1 MKKFLQILFVAA
13 VLLTSTFAA
22 AQLDDGGY
30 FEAEGVIYPES
41 DKPNRNE
48 MRRMAIMDAYRYL
61 AEEVDALNVTA
72 TSTVKNLR
80 ELDDEINTRVETAL
94 RGAKVVSAKLES
106 DGSFHAIVRLPKNGA
121 QSITAAV
128 LKPDVVV
135 EDFPKPRFTNVRSEV
150 TYTGLVVDCRGLN
163 LSEAISPVIKS
174 SGGTEVYAY
183 KNVGYDNAVN
193 NGLVEYSADI
203 NSPRAGA
210 TPLVVKAVQLSD
222 KCDVVV
228 SDEDADKI
236 LDANQTAK
244 FLINCA
250 VVLVR

>member
-1 MKKFLQILFVAA
+1 MKKFFQLMLVAA
-13 VLLTSTFAA
+13 VLVTSTLAA
-22 AQLDDGGY
+22 AQFGDY
-30 FEAEGVIYPES
+30 YEAEGVIYPEG

-48 MRRMAIMDAYRYL
+48 MRRSAILDAYRYL
-61 AEEVDALNVTA
+61 AEEVDTLHVTS

-80 ELDDEINTRVETAL
+80 ELDDEINTRVEAAI
-94 RGAKVVSAKLES
+94 RGAKVVSAKFEA

-135 EDFPKPRFTNVRSEV
+135 EDFPKPKFTNLRSEV
-150 TYTGLVVDCRGLN
+150 NYTGLVVDCRGLN

-174 SGGTEVYAY
+174 AGGTEIYAY
-183 KNVGYDNAVN
+183 KNVGYDNAVS
-193 NGLVEYSADI
+193 NGLVEYSADV
-203 NSPRAGA
+203 NSSRAGNA
-210 TPLVVKAVQLSD
+210 PLVVKAVKVSD
-222 KCDVVV
+222 NCDVVV

-236 LDANQTAK
+236 LAANQSTK